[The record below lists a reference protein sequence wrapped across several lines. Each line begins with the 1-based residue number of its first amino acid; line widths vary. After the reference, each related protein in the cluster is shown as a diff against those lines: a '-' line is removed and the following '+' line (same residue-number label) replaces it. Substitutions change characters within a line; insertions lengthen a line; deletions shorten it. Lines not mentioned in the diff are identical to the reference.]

1 MLRELIDM
9 VLVDPADRALFE
21 FLGNRRENPDDEA
34 SPVTIP
40 RLFFILSGGAAGGD

>member
-1 MLRELIDM
+1 M

-21 FLGNRRENPDDEA
+21 FLGNRRENPYDEA